1 MRVVAAVA
9 LALALLLV
17 PAALAAG
24 PTISYTIT
32 SGTQGDNGW
41 YRSAVTAKIDVA
53 GAADTSCPVVKTF
66 RVSGDSLSCTA
77 TDGTST
83 IQFQLQFKI
92 DTDAPAVTSS
102 AAARAP
108 DRNGWFNH
116 AVTVAFGG
124 TDATSGIATCSSVNY
139 GGPDSA
145 TAAVSGT
152 CQDNAGNVSAASS
165 FPLKFDATAPS
176 LARVALRFVDGAAM
190 LTWKR
195 TADTA
200 SIEVTRSP
208 GRRGKAP
215 SAVYR
220 GDGTRFRD
228 ASLKPGIAYRYTL
241 TSSDRAGNRAITRVR
256 AQVRALY
263 APAPGA
269 KVRAGAVLHWLGAKQ
284 ATYYNVQLF
293 RNGRKVMTAWPLA
306 PKFKLPRSW
315 AYEGHR
321 YRLARG
327 TYRWYV
333 WPGIG
338 DRAQAKYGRM
348 LGGSFFR
355 VI

>member
-1 MRVVAAVA
+1 
-9 LALALLLV
+9 
-17 PAALAAG
+17 
-24 PTISYTIT
+24 
-32 SGTQGDNGW
+32 
-41 YRSAVTAKIDVA
+41 
-53 GAADTSCPVVKTF
+53 
-66 RVSGDSLSCTA
+66 
-77 TDGTST
+77 
-83 IQFQLQFKI
+83 
-92 DTDAPAVTSS
+92 VTSS

-124 TDATSGIATCSSVNY
+124 TDATSGIAACSSVSY

-145 TAAVSGT
+145 RAAVSGT
-152 CQDNAGNVSAASS
+152 CQDNAGNVSAAAS
-165 FPLKFDATAPS
+165 FPLKYDATAPS
-176 LARVALRFVDGAAM
+176 LGRVAVHFVDGAAM

-200 SIEVTRSP
+200 TIEVTRSP

-228 ASLKPGIAYRYTL
+228 ASLKPGVPYRYTL
-241 TSSDRAGNRAITRVR
+241 TSSDRAGNRAVARVR

-263 APAPGA
+263 GPAPGA
-269 KVRAGAVLHWLGAKQ
+269 KVHAGAVLRWLSAKQ

-315 AYEGHR
+315 SYEGR
-321 YRLARG
+321 QYRLARG

-338 DRAQAKYGRM
+338 DRAEAKYGRM
-348 LGGSFFR
+348 LGGSSFR
-355 VI
+355 VV